1 MNAFA
6 TSWTGTRSTRRP
18 FAEVAEDC
26 LDDVRRFLVFF
37 TGDVALADDLT
48 AETFER
54 ALRRW
59 KRYDPAAR
67 ARAALALRD
76 RAAGGARP
84 LPLGIAAARARA
96 ALRATEEAQVED
108 LEPVGFSPE
117 LAAALATLS
126 AGEREVIVL
135 RIVLEMDADTAARV
149 LGIGRTACSMRLS
162 RALGKLGER
171 MESHAI
177 A

>member
-6 TSWTGTRSTRRP
+6 TPWVGGRAARRP
-18 FAEVAEDC
+18 FAEVAEEH

-37 TGDVALADDLT
+37 TADAALADDLT
-48 AETFER
+48 AETFEL
-54 ALRRW
+54 ALRKW
-59 KRYDPAAR
+59 KRYDPRRGQELPWLCAVAR
-67 ARAALALRD
+67 RVALDHFRSESRRRGREQRYALGESR
-76 RAAGGARP
+76 
-84 LPLGIAAARARA
+84 
-96 ALRATEEAQVED
+96 VED
-108 LEPVGFSPE
+108 VEPVGFSPE
-117 LAAALATLS
+117 LASALDTLS

-135 RIVLEMDADTAARV
+135 RIVLELDAESAARV

>member
-1 MNAFA
+1 MSALA
-6 TSWTGTRSTRRP
+6 TPWVGARTPRRP

-37 TGDVALADDLT
+37 TGDPALADDLT

-59 KRYDPAAR
+59 KRYDPRRGPELPWLCTIAR
-67 ARAALALRD
+67 RVALDHFRSESRRRGREQRYAR
-76 RAAGGARP
+76 
-84 LPLGIAAARARA
+84 
-96 ALRATEEAQVED
+96 ED
-108 LEPVGFSPE
+108 TQIENLEPVGFSPE
-117 LAAALATLS
+117 LAAALETLS

-135 RIVLEMDADTAARV
+135 RIVLELDADTSARI

>member
-18 FAEVAEDC
+18 FADVAEDC

-59 KRYDPAAR
+59 KRYDPRRGPELPWLCAIARRVALDHFRSESRRRGREQRYAA
-67 ARAALALRD
+67 
-76 RAAGGARP
+76 
-84 LPLGIAAARARA
+84 
-96 ALRATEEAQVED
+96 EETHVED

>member
-1 MNAFA
+1 MSALA
-6 TSWTGTRSTRRP
+6 TPWVGTRTPRRP
-18 FAEVAEDC
+18 FADVAEDC

-37 TGDVALADDLT
+37 TGDTAVADDLT

-59 KRYDPAAR
+59 KRYDPRRGPELPWLCAIAR
-67 ARAALALRD
+67 RVALDHFRSESRRRGREQRYAR
-76 RAAGGARP
+76 
-84 LPLGIAAARARA
+84 
-96 ALRATEEAQVED
+96 EEPQIES

-117 LAAALATLS
+117 LASALETLS

-135 RIVLEMDADTAARV
+135 RIVLELDADTAARI

>member
-1 MNAFA
+1 MSALA
-6 TSWTGTRSTRRP
+6 TPWVGARTSRRP

-37 TGDVALADDLT
+37 TGDAAIADDLT

-54 ALRRW
+54 GLRKW
-59 KRYDPAAR
+59 TRYDPRRGPELPWLCAIAR
-67 ARAALALRD
+67 RVALDHFRAEARR
-76 RAAGGARP
+76 RGREQ
-84 LPLGIAAARARA
+84 RY
-96 ALRATEEAQVED
+96 AQDE
-108 LEPVGFSPE
+108 LQIETWEPGGFSPE
-117 LAAALATLS
+117 LAAALETLS

-135 RIVLEMDADTAARV
+135 RIVLEFDADTAARI

>member
-6 TSWTGTRSTRRP
+6 SPWVGGRASRRP
-18 FAEVAEDC
+18 FAEVAEEH

-37 TGDVALADDLT
+37 TGDPGLADDLT

-59 KRYDPAAR
+59 KRYDPRRGPELPWLCAVARRVALDHFRSESRRRGREQRYAA
-67 ARAALALRD
+67 
-76 RAAGGARP
+76 
-84 LPLGIAAARARA
+84 
-96 ALRATEEAQVED
+96 EETQIED

-117 LAAALATLS
+117 LAEALATLS